1 MNNMDYFN
9 VKTNEDFIKFFL
21 DDLYSKMEF
30 EYTHDYE
37 KDGEFEPDYAYGD
50 HIIACQ
56 DKLKDSIKSQI
67 KAENPDLNIEE
78 QTNLFDSKKEE
89 IFRELMPEIEIYIT
103 KIKVDY
109 K

>member
-1 MNNMDYFN
+1 MS
-9 VKTNEDFIKFFL
+9 NEDLIKYFKEE
-21 DDLYSKMEF
+21 LYSVMEF

-37 KDGEFEPDYAYGD
+37 KDGEFEPDFAYGD

-56 DKLKDSIKSQI
+56 DKLKDLIKNQI

-78 QTNLFDSKKEE
+78 QTNLFDSKKGE